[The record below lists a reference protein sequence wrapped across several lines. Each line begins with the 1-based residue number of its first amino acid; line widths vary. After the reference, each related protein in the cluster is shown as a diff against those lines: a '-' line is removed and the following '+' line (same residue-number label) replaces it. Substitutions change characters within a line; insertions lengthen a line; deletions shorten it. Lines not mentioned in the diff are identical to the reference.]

1 MSQFKA
7 LSSNAIDHPVLF
19 LNTDAPR
26 NEIAEIADLRLAA
39 AKDLVGSIAC
49 MTIHTMDG
57 SSLTAVCQAAHLLL
71 SDAHDLF
78 HIVAFKKHGGKH
90 D

>member
-1 MSQFKA
+1 MSRFKP

-26 NEIAEIADLRLAA
+26 NEIAEIADLRLVA

-49 MTIHTMDG
+49 MTIHTVDG
-57 SSLTAVCQAAHLLL
+57 NSLTAVCQAAYLLL

-78 HIVAFKKHGGKH
+78 QVASFKRNGGQH
-90 D
+90 E